1 MKFDLFD
8 RRPLVVILVLVVL
21 FFWKLSLNQQFTFAD
36 NPDLAY
42 QVLPW
47 YEVQA
52 QAWHE
57 GVFPM
62 WDPYNWAG
70 QSLLGQMQPG
80 GAFPLNWPLFLAPL
94 KNGHIRLRWIHWHY
108 VLMHVLAALFMFGL
122 VRELGRSRYASVLAG
137 VAFGC
142 GGYLATTGWPQKI
155 NGAIWIPLIFLLF
168 HRMARARDPFGRWTN
183 ALFCGGAIGMSLL
196 SGHHQSPMYILLAL
210 TGLFFYFLFER
221 VGRSYGEGAK
231 FAGLYVLAAVA
242 AFVVAALQLLPAI
255 EYGAEAYRWVGAD
268 RPLTMDWN
276 VPYYAQTNL
285 RLFAV
290 TLLGM
295 IVPQAHFQ
303 VSTFVGFVCLSLAIY
318 AVCVC
323 WSERWVRVYSCIAL
337 GALAYS
343 VGPFSLLH
351 GWVYAILPVV
361 DKVRAPAHAVFVFQF
376 ALFILAA
383 YGVDRLLGG
392 GKDDQPGRWLVYIQ
406 RALLGFGVLAWLL
419 LLGRYVEGAMTKAS
433 GDNVIIA
440 SVAALVLAA
449 LLHATRPGS
458 ISTASSRVALVM
470 LMVFEMGVAHS
481 SALTHRTDANRPRFL
496 DQLTEFNGVAA
507 FLKAQPK
514 PFRFEIRTDGG
525 KPNIGDWEGLEMVDG
540 YLASVSRGIHDF
552 VSRDWVNRR
561 LMLNMVYTVAKDKV
575 RDAEVEV
582 FSDPSGWKVFRNEDA
597 FPRAW
602 ATDDAAVISDESG
615 APLPRPEPCG
625 GEAAVDFEEQSLH
638 RVRVRAQMPCAT
650 FLIFGDAY
658 FPGWQLL
665 LDGEAS
671 TLYRAHDALRA
682 AFVPAG
688 EHEVEFVYRPT
699 SVYLGGGLTGL
710 GLLGCVVLVVEVRR
724 RRGSRSPEG

>member
-21 FFWKLSLNQQFTFAD
+21 FFWKLSLTHQFTFAD

-62 WDPYNWAG
+62 WDPYHWAG

-168 HRMARARDPFGRWTN
+168 HRMARAEDPFGRWTN

-196 SGHHQSPMYILLAL
+196 SGHHQSPMYTLLAL
-210 TGLFFYFLFER
+210 TGLFFYFLFDR
-221 VGRSYGEGAK
+221 ISKSYGQGAR
-231 FAGLYVLAAVA
+231 FAGLYVLAAGA

-255 EYGAEAYRWVGAD
+255 EYGAEAYRWVGAE
-268 RPLTMDWN
+268 RPLTMDWD

-323 WSERWVRVYSCIAL
+323 WGERWVRVYSCIAL

-351 GWVYAILPVV
+351 GWVYAMLPVV

-376 ALFILAA
+376 ALFVLAA
-383 YGVDRLLGG
+383 YGVDRLLSGS
-392 GKDDQPGRWLVYIQ
+392 KDDLPGHWLTYIQ
-406 RALLGFGVLAWLL
+406 RALVGFGVLAWLL
-419 LLGRYVEGAMTKAS
+419 VLYRYLDEKMS
-433 GDNVIIA
+433 HNQGDQVMIA
-440 SVAALVLAA
+440 SVAAFVLAGLLAAARRGSLSLPA
-449 LLHATRPGS
+449 L
-458 ISTASSRVALVM
+458 RVALVA
-470 LMVFEMGVAHS
+470 LMIFEMGVAHS
-481 SALTHRTDANRPRFL
+481 SALTHRTDPNRPVFL
-496 DQLTEFNGVAA
+496 DQLKEFEGVAA
-507 FLKAQPK
+507 YLKSRPK
-514 PFRFEIRTDGG
+514 PFRFHIETVGG
-525 KPNIGDWEGLEMVDG
+525 KPNIGGWEGLEMIDG
-540 YLASVSRGIHDF
+540 YLASVSRDIHDF
-552 VSRDWVNRR
+552 FAPDWNQRR
-561 LMLNMVYTVAKDKV
+561 LMLNTVYTVAKEKV
-575 RDAEVEV
+575 RESQVEV
-582 FSDPSGWKVFRNEDA
+582 FSSPNGWKVFLNPDA
-597 FPRAW
+597 YPRAW
-602 ATDDAAVISDESG
+602 AVRDTALIEDDGAIRCPSPRAVKK
-615 APLPRPEPCG
+615 RP
-625 GEAAVDFEEQSLH
+625 
-638 RVRVRAQMPCAT
+638 
-650 FLIFGDAY
+650 
-658 FPGWQLL
+658 W
-665 LDGEAS
+665 
-671 TLYRAHDALRA
+671 LR
-682 AFVPAG
+682 
-688 EHEVEFVYRPT
+688 
-699 SVYLGGGLTGL
+699 
-710 GLLGCVVLVVEVRR
+710 
-724 RRGSRSPEG
+724 SRSRLFIASKPECGCPARHSWFSETHTFPDGKHGSMANRQRFSARTKRCVLSSCRVASMRWSSSIARCRSIWVAR